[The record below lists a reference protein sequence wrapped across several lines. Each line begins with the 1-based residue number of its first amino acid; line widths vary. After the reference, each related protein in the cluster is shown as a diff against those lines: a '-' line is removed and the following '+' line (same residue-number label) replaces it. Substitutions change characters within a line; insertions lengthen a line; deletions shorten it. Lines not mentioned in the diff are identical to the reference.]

1 MLRRV
6 TAVTQAQ
13 PVGECAFM
21 LILRLLF
28 AGGKRR
34 AAGRRH
40 NVLITPWVLGS
51 GSSESG
57 VLESGLL
64 GECDF
69 SGVLW

>member
-6 TAVTQAQ
+6 TTVTQAQ
-13 PVGECAFM
+13 PVGECVLT

-34 AAGRRH
+34 AAGRPTHRFDYP
-40 NVLITPWVLGS
+40 VGS